1 VVNYYPIFLDLRSK
15 PVLVVGG
22 GKVAHRKVKG
32 LLESNARVTVVAP
45 AISKE
50 LRVLSQVTLIEREY
64 ESTDCRGCALVFAA
78 TDKRDVNA
86 QIARD
91 ATSLGIPANVADAP
105 EECGFIVPARISEGG
120 IQIAVST
127 GGTDP
132 RRAVAIRNRIRQ
144 SLPAILSV

>member
-1 VVNYYPIFLDLRSK
+1 MNYYPIFLDLRSK

-22 GKVAHRKVKG
+22 GTVATRKVKG
-32 LLESNARVTVVAP
+32 LLESNALITVVAP
-45 AISKE
+45 AISSE
-50 LRVLSQVTLIEREY
+50 LRVLSQVTLTEREY

-91 ATSLGIPANVADAP
+91 AASLGIPANIADAP

-132 RRAVAIRNRIRQ
+132 RRAVAIRDRIRK
-144 SLPAILSV
+144 SLAAILSV